1 VGKLSKSI
9 GLVAVGLIAAIG
21 IARVPASSAPV
32 SLQHIGDSKAGT
44 SLASAVTEEIS
55 ATQILRVGQDADE
68 GWKLVL
74 LTSNAEADGTTF
86 YSVVLVRKQFD
97 DVFDQYVFAFQGRCA
112 AEQLQTCARD
122 IVGRVQEPIAQFESN
137 WRDLSQAPNGKPST
151 GNGEWP
157 RGPGPDRP

>member
-1 VGKLSKSI
+1 VGKLSKGI

-21 IARVPASSAPV
+21 IARVPAYSAPV

-44 SLASAVTEEIS
+44 SLAGAVSEEIS
-55 ATQILRVGQDADE
+55 TNQILRVGQDADE

-74 LTSNAEADGTTF
+74 LTSNAEGDAEVHGATF
-86 YSVVLVRKQFD
+86 YSVILVRKQFD

-137 WRDLSQAPNGKPST
+137 WRDLSQTTPEPASERKQGT
-151 GNGEWP
+151 
-157 RGPGPDRP
+157 R

>member
-1 VGKLSKSI
+1 MGKLSKSI

-21 IARVPASSAPV
+21 IARVPVSSAPV

-44 SLASAVTEEIS
+44 SLAGAVSEEIS
-55 ATQILRVGQDADE
+55 GNQILRVGQDADE

-74 LTSNAEADGTTF
+74 LTSNTEGDAEIEGATF
-86 YSVVLVRKQFD
+86 YSVILVRKQFD

-122 IVGRVQEPIAQFESN
+122 IVG
-137 WRDLSQAPNGKPST
+137 
-151 GNGEWP
+151 
-157 RGPGPDRP
+157 